1 MKDIELM
8 KREYA
13 RMIVN
18 QGINLEKGQSLMIK
32 TSLACYPFASEV
44 GQAAYEKGATHV
56 EIRVDD
62 LRLLNSRLSAQDDEK
77 ALSYIPPFFE
87 NEDEVMI
94 EEGWAYVRI
103 DNTDERDVL
112 KNADPDKLAL
122 YSRAN
127 SLFHRKARIARMSN
141 VVPWCVVCVPSDTW
155 AKSIL
160 GEEAAEDDL
169 WRVLAPILHLDQE
182 DPSRA
187 LAEHNQAIERRAGLL
202 NSRHITSLHFRSS
215 QTDVTVGLGPLHKW
229 EGGGDF
235 TVDGRPFYP
244 NIPTEEVFTTPHF
257 KKVDGIITTTKPV
270 TLFDSRVN
278 EMRFTFKDGKV
289 VEATASEG
297 EDLLHKYLAID
308 EGSSFVGEIALVD
321 QRSPIARADT
331 VFNSILYDENASC
344 HFALGA
350 GYPTCLKLEHDKVNE
365 QNLRDAGC
373 NQSNV
378 HTDFMFGSDDMSIVA
393 TDENGNEFVIMEDGK
408 FTKDFE

>member
-112 KNADPDKLAL
+112 KNADSDKLAL

-141 VVPWCVVCVPSDTW
+141 VVPWCVVCVPSDT
-155 AKSIL
+155 
-160 GEEAAEDDL
+160 
-169 WRVLAPILHLDQE
+169 
-182 DPSRA
+182 
-187 LAEHNQAIERRAGLL
+187 
-202 NSRHITSLHFRSS
+202 
-215 QTDVTVGLGPLHKW
+215 
-229 EGGGDF
+229 
-235 TVDGRPFYP
+235 
-244 NIPTEEVFTTPHF
+244 
-257 KKVDGIITTTKPV
+257 
-270 TLFDSRVN
+270 
-278 EMRFTFKDGKV
+278 
-289 VEATASEG
+289 
-297 EDLLHKYLAID
+297 
-308 EGSSFVGEIALVD
+308 
-321 QRSPIARADT
+321 
-331 VFNSILYDENASC
+331 
-344 HFALGA
+344 
-350 GYPTCLKLEHDKVNE
+350 
-365 QNLRDAGC
+365 
-373 NQSNV
+373 
-378 HTDFMFGSDDMSIVA
+378 
-393 TDENGNEFVIMEDGK
+393 
-408 FTKDFE
+408 